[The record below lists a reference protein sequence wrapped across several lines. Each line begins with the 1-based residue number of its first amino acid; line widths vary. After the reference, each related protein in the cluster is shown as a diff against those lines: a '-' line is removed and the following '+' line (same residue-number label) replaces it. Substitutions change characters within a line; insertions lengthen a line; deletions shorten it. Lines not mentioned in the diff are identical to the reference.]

1 MIVSLIRVRSLT
13 CVMVR
18 PACRRADVRI
28 SPMLTRHLHCPITP
42 RATHGVMAGTKHHSP
57 PIPQRGRSPGAI
69 VRLQSGENRRGIPAC
84 PLARVRV
91 WSRSVMLPGICCLCQ
106 RGGQSWREQ
115 VGQMSDAAEVAERYF
130 TAWQAR
136 DESALT
142 QILAEDVTFR
152 GPLGTANGRAE
163 CIAGLLGM
171 LGIVTSIEVQAR
183 VADEHD
189 VITWFELHTSVAPPA
204 PTANWSHVQDGQ
216 ITRIRVAFDPREIVR
231 SGS

>member
-1 MIVSLIRVRSLT
+1 
-13 CVMVR
+13 
-18 PACRRADVRI
+18 
-28 SPMLTRHLHCPITP
+28 
-42 RATHGVMAGTKHHSP
+42 
-57 PIPQRGRSPGAI
+57 
-69 VRLQSGENRRGIPAC
+69 
-84 PLARVRV
+84 
-91 WSRSVMLPGICCLCQ
+91 
-106 RGGQSWREQ
+106 
-115 VGQMSDAAEVAERYF
+115 MSDAAEVAERYF

-136 DESALT
+136 DESELT

-231 SGS
+231 NGS

>member
-1 MIVSLIRVRSLT
+1 
-13 CVMVR
+13 
-18 PACRRADVRI
+18 
-28 SPMLTRHLHCPITP
+28 
-42 RATHGVMAGTKHHSP
+42 
-57 PIPQRGRSPGAI
+57 
-69 VRLQSGENRRGIPAC
+69 
-84 PLARVRV
+84 
-91 WSRSVMLPGICCLCQ
+91 
-106 RGGQSWREQ
+106 
-115 VGQMSDAAEVAERYF
+115 MSDAAELAERYF
-130 TAWQAR
+130 AAWRAR
-136 DESALT
+136 DEAALA

-204 PTANWSHVQDGQ
+204 PTANWSHVEDGQ
-216 ITRIRVAFDPREIVR
+216 INRIRVAFDPREIVS